1 VLSARRVIEGV
12 AFLQSDVAINPGN
25 SGGPLID
32 AQGRVVGIAQFG
44 SREAQGLGMFV
55 PIQEAVDQ
63 LALTLGDG
71 TGVAQSGR

>member
-1 VLSARRVIEGV
+1 
-12 AFLQSDVAINPGN
+12 
-25 SGGPLID
+25 
-32 AQGRVVGIAQFG
+32 
-44 SREAQGLGMFV
+44 MFV